1 MNLRDLRYFVALA
14 ETRHF
19 GHAARR
25 SFVSQPTLSGQIR
38 KLEQQLDTILLAT
51 PIDDAELVA
60 RPLFVEPF
68 WLALPRDHVLYGRE
82 HIRRRELN
90 SLNMLLL
97 AEGHCLA
104 DQMMDV
110 CGRTQRSE
118 TGEGADLRAASL
130 ETLLQLVGA
139 GMGATLVPALAMRGA
154 WMTDAGVVTRPLEIA
169 NAVRRISLVWRKG

>member
-1 MNLRDLRYFVALA
+1 MDESVVKG
-14 ETRHF
+14 E
-19 GHAARR
+19 
-25 SFVSQPTLSGQIR
+25 
-38 KLEQQLDTILLAT
+38 
-51 PIDDAELVA
+51 
-60 RPLFVEPF
+60 
-68 WLALPRDHVLYGRE
+68 LPRDHALYSRE
-82 HIRRRELN
+82 HIRRRELK

-110 CGRTQRSE
+110 CGRTERSE
-118 TGEGADLRAASL
+118 TGEEADLRAASL

-169 NAVRRISLVWRKG
+169 NAVRRISLVWRKGFPRIAAIDALADIILTTLPNTVRPIGRVAHAGTTSAGRGTRGRRRKV